1 MPLYHNGLMMFQKYA
16 AKYNPTVI
24 GQRFTDVRDVALA
37 RAQAGLNAVDT
48 VRSLVRDYLD
58 QKGVTGGLRATYIGF
73 ALELWRMTERQG
85 GAASDKIAQGL
96 IQKYKLAFGLDEAL
110 LTDIANAIIVKV
122 TATP

>member
-1 MPLYHNGLMMFQKYA
+1 MPLYRNGLLMFQKYQ

-24 GQRFTDVRDVALA
+24 GQRFTDVQAVALS
-37 RAQAGLNAVDT
+37 RAQAGLAAIDT

-58 QKGVTGGLRATYIGF
+58 QNGVTGGIRATYLAF
-73 ALELWRMTERQG
+73 ASELWRMTQRQG
-85 GAASDKIAQGL
+85 GPASDKIAAGL

-122 TATP
+122 TPTP